1 LAQGLNF
8 RILKFRIPNE
18 SQQKK
23 LDLGGFLELFWLS
36 FLNLSCCLSNIL

>member
-18 SQQKK
+18 SQQKR
-23 LDLGGFLELFWLS
+23 LDLGV
-36 FLNLSCCLSNIL
+36 FLNYFG